1 MSKWIRAIGG
11 SVERKRQL
19 GSLIATAYLPSVGRW
34 FMMLPVINGAYPADH
49 EPCPIRTG
57 SKTSLR
63 VARLAAD
70 IALMDIRTVVCT
82 GRPLA

>member
-34 FMMLPVINGAYPADH
+34 FMMLPVINGAYPQ
-49 EPCPIRTG
+49 TMN
-57 SKTSLR
+57 
-63 VARLAAD
+63 LAPSELGAQHPSGWHD
-70 IALMDIRTVVCT
+70 WLPT
-82 GRPLA
+82 